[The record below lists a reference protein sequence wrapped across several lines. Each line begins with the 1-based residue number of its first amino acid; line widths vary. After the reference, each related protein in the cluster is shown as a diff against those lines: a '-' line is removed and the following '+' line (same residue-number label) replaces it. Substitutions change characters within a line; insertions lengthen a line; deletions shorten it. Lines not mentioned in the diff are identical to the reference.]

1 MLNRFV
7 VDSENTVREMVELV
21 VTNWL
26 GAQRFGAND
35 HYRKRVGNSRGA
47 VSRKCE
53 RNGGVLDHCQH
64 VRRINSIGINR
75 MAADTW
81 GTIYPKLLPPLQ
93 IAGKDDGPIQHQHTL
108 RTCSRLLIEPRGSC
122 ESSSSSTHPAAS
134 R

>member
-35 HYRKRVGNSRGA
+35 HYRKRVGNSRGV

-81 GTIYPKLLPPLQ
+81 GTIHPKLLPALQ
-93 IAGKDDGPIQHQHTL
+93 IAGKDDGPIQHQHTVADL
-108 RTCSRLLIEPRGSC
+108 LKAIDRTTREL
-122 ESSSSSTHPAAS
+122 
-134 R
+134 